1 MPVVNNKGLLLL
13 VVMVWITSL
22 MVLPAQ
28 PLATSA
34 HSAQFTRDYSQ
45 AELRMESGVAP
56 PATLRVVAYPWGTT
70 LNDTELSFAT
80 GPDIEQSD
88 FNGSTLSLVAYQYPV
103 LVNVSL
109 FAGETYATVQIAQA
123 SSRVSL
129 EVNASKLSVSTLVN
143 GVGTGGA
150 SITVVVN
157 GGGVV
162 ASALDRN
169 QPADFYLPLGN
180 YTVTATLRSTTQTD
194 NVLSQTGKSSAVVFD
209 LLAPNGQQSQYDL
222 TYWLLLAT
230 GIIGV
235 VASAG
240 VWAEVYRKK
249 THDA

>member
-1 MPVVNNKGLLLL
+1 VVNSKGVLLL

-34 HSAQFTRDYSQ
+34 HPAQFTRDDSQ
-45 AELRMESGVAP
+45 AQVRMQSSVTP
-56 PATLRVVAYPWGTT
+56 SATLRVVAYPWGTP
-70 LNDTELSFAT
+70 LNDSELSFAL
-80 GPDIEQSD
+80 GPGIEQSD

-235 VASAG
+235 AASVG
-240 VWAEVYRKK
+240 VWAKVYRNK
-249 THDA
+249 THHT